1 MASKPG
7 RPPTSGTRRG
17 KGAGW
22 GGAAKGPGSGSPGIH
37 EAPELRLTGAQP
49 RDPEVKR
56 VAALKAAS
64 REVRIAALKD
74 VLLEIAIEGENDH
87 ARIAAANAYL
97 DREEGKPVQR
107 QVTADLDD
115 AKLVINVM
123 TKFGGAG
130 E

>member
-1 MASKPG
+1 
-7 RPPTSGTRRG
+7 
-17 KGAGW
+17 
-22 GGAAKGPGSGSPGIH
+22 
-37 EAPELRLTGAQP
+37 LTGAQP

-64 REVRIAALKD
+64 REDRIAALKD

-107 QVTADLDD
+107 QVAADLDD

-130 E
+130 D